1 MQYLLTET
9 EYLKLKSE
17 KAVRVGKERDELQ
30 AFCTLAANHIP
41 VKPHW
46 SSEPP
51 SPWGCILGGQ
61 QFSVRPE
68 YCDCCPSQKLCPYD
82 GKEWSK

>member
-1 MQYLLTET
+1 MQYILTET

-46 SSEPP
+46 SNDPP
-51 SPWGCILGGQ
+51 SPWGCILSSTPHRG
-61 QFSVRPE
+61 
-68 YCDCCPSQKLCPYD
+68 YCDCCPSQKLCPYE

>member
-1 MQYLLTET
+1 MQYILTET

-41 VKPHW
+41 VKP
-46 SSEPP
+46 
-51 SPWGCILGGQ
+51 LGTVLEIPG
-61 QFSVRPE
+61 
-68 YCDCCPSQKLCPYD
+68 
-82 GKEWSK
+82 

>member
-1 MQYLLTET
+1 MRWKPSTNIGQTMQYILTET

-41 VKPHW
+41 VKP
-46 SSEPP
+46 
-51 SPWGCILGGQ
+51 LGTVLEIPG
-61 QFSVRPE
+61 
-68 YCDCCPSQKLCPYD
+68 
-82 GKEWSK
+82 